1 MSGEFLRGQTKDCLN
16 LYSSFL
22 ICNFGEATYSVELS
36 VIFSDKAFGVTPI
49 EHHVLKAETPPRR
62 LLGLI
67 WSSPIPALKNAYSAA
82 GSLGLLLRRLCTT
95 RKRIMKPLSAC
106 RRLASYGQ
114 LLLPLAS
121 AFSFSYSAPR
131 SCDPL
136 EVQWNGTT

>member
-82 GSLGLLLRRLCTT
+82 GSLGLLTEAALYYKEEDYETT
-95 RKRIMKPLSAC
+95 FSVQEVGLVRSTSTAVSIGLFLFLLSA
-106 RRLASYGQ
+106 
-114 LLLPLAS
+114 
-121 AFSFSYSAPR
+121 
-131 SCDPL
+131 
-136 EVQWNGTT
+136 EVL